1 MNNIIEVPV
10 LPLRDVVVFP
20 QMVITLF
27 VGREKSINALDEAM
41 RNNKQVLLVTQHDAT
56 DEEPDQDTIYSIG
69 CLGTILRM
77 LRLPDGN
84 IRVLVEGSS
93 RAKIQQVVAKD
104 DYFVANVEELNEKYE
119 INREIEL
126 MAEQA
131 MAQFEK
137 YVDLNSKLPSELLK
151 TLPSQDNIEELI
163 NSLAAHAQFSVE
175 NKQALLEKLDLA
187 ARIDFL
193 TQLLDK
199 EIELLEVEQKIR
211 GRVKKQMEKSQREY
225 YLNEQMKA
233 IHKELDELDEV
244 PDESQDLE
252 NRLVEAAMPKEA
264 HDKTLAEIK
273 KAQIDVTY
281 VFRSFCC

>member
-104 DYFVANVEELNEKYE
+104 DYFVANVEELNEK
-119 INREIEL
+119 
-126 MAEQA
+126 
-131 MAQFEK
+131 
-137 YVDLNSKLPSELLK
+137 
-151 TLPSQDNIEELI
+151 
-163 NSLAAHAQFSVE
+163 
-175 NKQALLEKLDLA
+175 
-187 ARIDFL
+187 
-193 TQLLDK
+193 
-199 EIELLEVEQKIR
+199 
-211 GRVKKQMEKSQREY
+211 
-225 YLNEQMKA
+225 
-233 IHKELDELDEV
+233 
-244 PDESQDLE
+244 
-252 NRLVEAAMPKEA
+252 
-264 HDKTLAEIK
+264 
-273 KAQIDVTY
+273 
-281 VFRSFCC
+281 